1 MGFVSGTVSVGEEA
15 TLICDV
21 PETGALVKNLGGPMI
36 YVGGSGVGAKDS
48 AAGYPL
54 AAGDSETFT
63 GTKPPVSVMVPE
75 PPPAAGGS
83 PLYARTADGAG
94 TALVAYVALG

>member
-1 MGFVSGTVSVGEEA
+1 MGFVSGTVSVGDEA

-21 PETGALVKNLGGPMI
+21 PETGALIKNLGGPMI
-36 YVGGSGVGAKDS
+36 YLGNGGVGVKDET
-48 AAGYPL
+48 AGYPL

-63 GTKPPVSVMVPE
+63 GTKPPVPVTVPE
-75 PPPAAGGS
+75 PPPSAGGS

-94 TALVAYVALG
+94 TALVAYIALG